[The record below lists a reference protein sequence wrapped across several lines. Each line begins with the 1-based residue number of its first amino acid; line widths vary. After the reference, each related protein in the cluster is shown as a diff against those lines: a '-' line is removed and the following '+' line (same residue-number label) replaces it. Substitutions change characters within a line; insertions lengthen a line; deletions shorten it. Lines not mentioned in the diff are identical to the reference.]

1 MAISTVTEFAREL
14 KIPAKVLVEQLRSA
28 GISVENENSTVSD
41 ADKAKLLENLHTE
54 RTQNTKPRKI
64 TIMRRET
71 STIRQHDGQG
81 GAHTIE
87 VEVRRRRVFVKNT
100 QAATDRAAQMKAAR
114 EEMEARAREQ
124 LAAKAAAE
132 AATAKK
138 VETPAAAPKM
148 ATPAPEAKP
157 TAATEVKTEVAP
169 KAEVK
174 EASTGSA
181 EVKKEVLSK
190 VSETPATSEKA
201 EVKAEQKKETAE
213 EKPASAKP
221 QEVKPAVEKKT
232 TEPKKEEKAPAAS
245 NPKAEAKPE
254 AKSQQK
260 KAPMQQQNKPRKGE
274 NQQKAAK
281 PVNATN
287 ARAQQPKQPQ
297 KPEVSAEERARLEAE
312 RNAARRKA
320 QEEAEAIRQ
329 MLARP
334 KVVLKAKATPAA
346 KGAPAAAPA
355 TKKEEKKSEHRKG
368 SSQNNTAEKNEGNGG
383 KKGGFKGR
391 GRNDRSMNDNGWGED
406 SRSHRAMK
414 TRGAIDDGSEEET
427 SWRSRSRKPKRDRNA
442 AVAATPAEPIVRE
455 VSVPE
460 TISVADLARKMA
472 VKATEVIK
480 TLMKMGQM
488 VTINQMLDQ
497 DTAMI
502 IVEEMGHKAVQ
513 AKIDDPEA
521 LLGELAGASQNYP
534 ATPRPPVVTIMGH
547 VDHGKTSLLDYIRR
561 AKVAAGE
568 AGGITQHIGAYHV
581 KTPRGIVTFL
591 DTPGHE
597 AFTAMRARGAQ
608 ATDIVILVVAADDGV
623 MPQTKEAIAHAKAAK
638 VPLVV
643 AINKIDK
650 PEANPER
657 VRNELVQNGVMPEE
671 YGGDVPFIPVSAKTG
686 QGVDE
691 LLENLLLQAEM
702 LELKAPAEGPAKGL
716 VVESRLD
723 KGRGPVASVLVQ
735 AGLLKK
741 GDIVLVGQ
749 AYGRVRA
756 MNNELGKSVPEAGP
770 SIPVEILGLSDVP
783 QAGDVL
789 LTVPDEKK
797 AREVALFRQ
806 SRNRDV
812 RLAQQQS
819 ARLDN
824 AFNQNGDVKTL
835 SVVIKADVQG
845 SQEAISAALQKLSTD
860 EVRVQVVYSAV
871 GGISET
877 DVNLAAASRAIIIG
891 FNVRA
896 DAMAKKTA
904 ETNAIEIRYY
914 NIIYDAIDDVK
925 AAMSGMLAPERKET
939 GIGLLEIRQT
949 IHIPKVGLIAGCRV
963 MEGVVRRGA
972 NVRLIR
978 DNVVVWTGELA
989 SLKHFKDDVRE
1000 VQAGNECGLSL
1011 KGHDD
1016 IKEGDQLEIFEVT
1029 EIARTL

>member
-1 MAISTVTEFAREL
+1 MANSTVTDFAREL
-14 KIPAKVLVEQLRSA
+14 HIPAKVLVEQLRSA
-28 GISVENENSTVSD
+28 GIPVQSETSAVSD
-41 ADKAKLLENLHTE
+41 ADKAKLLEKLHTE
-54 RTQNTKPRKI
+54 RTQNAKPRKI

-71 STIRQHDGQG
+71 TTIRQNDGQG

-87 VEVRRRRVFVKNT
+87 VEVRRRRIFVKNT
-100 QAATDRAAQMKAAR
+100 QAAQAARAELEAKAKAQVQAALDQKKAAQEKSSV
-114 EEMEARAREQ
+114 
-124 LAAKAAAE
+124 K
-132 AATAKK
+132 T
-138 VETPAAAPKM
+138 VTPP
-148 ATPAPEAKP
+148 PAPAPVAVKP
-157 TAATEVKTEVAP
+157 V
-169 KAEVK
+169 
-174 EASTGSA
+174 
-181 EVKKEVLSK
+181 
-190 VSETPATSEKA
+190 TP
-201 EVKAEQKKETAE
+201 VKAPQE
-213 EKPASAKP
+213 KP
-221 QEVKPAVEKKT
+221 QEVKA
-232 TEPKKEEKAPAAS
+232 EPKVKAAPVAPAAPEA
-245 NPKAEAKPE
+245 PKAAPEVVKPAQSQKVEPVAPVKKPE
-254 AKSQQK
+254 TAASAQAPQGKVGIADKPLVKEAS
-260 KAPMQQQNKPRKGE
+260 KAPV
-274 NQQKAAK
+274 K
-281 PVNATN
+281 PVKETKGSVPKAIKPTAPSAQKVKEDAERDA
-287 ARAQQPKQPQ
+287 ARLKAQQ
-297 KPEVSAEERARLEAE
+297 
-312 RNAARRKA
+312 
-320 QEEAEAIRQ
+320 EAEAIRQ

-334 KVVLKAKATPAA
+334 KVVLKAKPTPVA
-346 KGAPAAAPA
+346 KPVV
-355 TKKEEKKSEHRKG
+355 KEEKKPDRRKSADAPKSE
-368 SSQNNTAEKNEGNGG
+368 AP
-383 KKGGFKGR
+383 KKGGFKNHGR
-391 GRNDRSMNDNGWGED
+391 SERSGENAWGED
-406 SRSHRAMK
+406 SRTHRALK
-414 TRGAIDDGSEEET
+414 TRGAIDGGSDEDT
-427 SWRSRSRKPKRDRNA
+427 SWRSRSKKPKRDRSNA
-442 AVAATPAEPIVRE
+442 TPAGQAPAEPIVRE

-502 IVEEMGHKAVQ
+502 VVEEMGHKAVQ
-513 AKIDDPEA
+513 AKADDPEA
-521 LLGELAGASQNYP
+521 LLGELSETTTTYP
-534 ATPRPPVVTIMGH
+534 EKPRPPVVTIMGH

-643 AINKIDK
+643 AINKMDK

-671 YGGDVPFIPVSAKTG
+671 FGGDVPFIPVSAKTG
-686 QGVDE
+686 LGVDE
-691 LLENLLLQAEM
+691 LLENVLLQAEM

-716 VVESRLD
+716 VIESRLD

-735 AGLLKK
+735 SGLLKK

-749 AYGRVRA
+749 VYGRVRA
-756 MNNELGKSVPEAGP
+756 MNNEMSKAVQQAGP

-812 RLAQQQS
+812 RLAKQQS
-819 ARLDN
+819 ARLDS

-835 SVVIKADVQG
+835 SVIIKADVQG

-877 DVNLAAASRAIIIG
+877 DVNLAAASHAIIIG

-904 ETNAIEIRYY
+904 ETDGIEIRYY

-949 IHIPKVGLIAGCRV
+949 IHVPKVGFIAGCRV
-963 MEGVVRRGA
+963 LEGVVRRNA
-972 NVRLIR
+972 SARQLRN
-978 DNVVVWTGELA
+978 NVVIWTGELA

-1016 IKEGDQLEIFEVT
+1016 IQVGDQLEIFEVT
-1029 EIARTL
+1029 EVARTL

>member
-1 MAISTVTEFAREL
+1 MANSTVTDFAREL
-14 KIPAKVLVEQLRSA
+14 HIPAKVLVEQLRSA
-28 GISVENENSTVSD
+28 GIPVQSETSAVSD
-41 ADKAKLLENLHTE
+41 ADKAKLLEKLHTE
-54 RTQNTKPRKI
+54 RTQNAKPRKI

-71 STIRQHDGQG
+71 TTIRQNDGQG

-87 VEVRRRRVFVKNT
+87 VEVRRRRIFVKNT
-100 QAATDRAAQMKAAR
+100 QAAQAAR
-114 EEMEARAREQ
+114 AELE
-124 LAAKAAAE
+124 AKAKAQVQAALDQKK
-132 AATAKK
+132 TAQEKSSVK
-138 VETPAAAPKM
+138 TVTPP
-148 ATPAPEAKP
+148 PAPAPVAVKP
-157 TAATEVKTEVAP
+157 V
-169 KAEVK
+169 
-174 EASTGSA
+174 
-181 EVKKEVLSK
+181 
-190 VSETPATSEKA
+190 TP
-201 EVKAEQKKETAE
+201 VKAPQE
-213 EKPASAKP
+213 KP
-221 QEVKPAVEKKT
+221 QEVKA
-232 TEPKKEEKAPAAS
+232 EPKVKAAPVAPAAPEA
-245 NPKAEAKPE
+245 PKAASEVVKPAQSQKVEPVAPVKKPE
-254 AKSQQK
+254 TAASAQAPQGKVGIADKPLVKEAS
-260 KAPMQQQNKPRKGE
+260 KAPV
-274 NQQKAAK
+274 K
-281 PVNATN
+281 PVKETKGSVPKAIKPTAPSAQKVKEDAERDA
-287 ARAQQPKQPQ
+287 ARLKAQQ
-297 KPEVSAEERARLEAE
+297 
-312 RNAARRKA
+312 
-320 QEEAEAIRQ
+320 EAEAIRQ

-334 KVVLKAKATPAA
+334 KVVLKAKPTPVA
-346 KGAPAAAPA
+346 KPVV
-355 TKKEEKKSEHRKG
+355 KEEKKPDRRKSADAPKSE
-368 SSQNNTAEKNEGNGG
+368 AP
-383 KKGGFKGR
+383 KKGGFKNHGR
-391 GRNDRSMNDNGWGED
+391 SERSGENAWGED
-406 SRSHRAMK
+406 SRTHRALK
-414 TRGAIDDGSEEET
+414 TRGAIDGGSDEDT
-427 SWRSRSRKPKRDRNA
+427 SWRSRSKKPKRDRSNA
-442 AVAATPAEPIVRE
+442 TPAGQAPAEPIVRE

-502 IVEEMGHKAVQ
+502 VVEEMGHKAVQ
-513 AKIDDPEA
+513 AKADDPEA
-521 LLGELAGASQNYP
+521 LLGELSETTTTYP
-534 ATPRPPVVTIMGH
+534 EKPRPPVVTIMGH

-643 AINKIDK
+643 AINKMDK

-671 YGGDVPFIPVSAKTG
+671 FGGDVPFIPVSAKTG
-686 QGVDE
+686 LGVDE
-691 LLENLLLQAEM
+691 LLENVLLQAEM

-716 VVESRLD
+716 VIESRLD

-735 AGLLKK
+735 SGLLKK

-749 AYGRVRA
+749 VYGRVRA
-756 MNNELGKSVPEAGP
+756 MNNEMSKAVQQAGP

-812 RLAQQQS
+812 RLAKQQS
-819 ARLDN
+819 ARLDS

-835 SVVIKADVQG
+835 SVIIKADVQG

-877 DVNLAAASRAIIIG
+877 DVNLAAASHAIIIG

-904 ETNAIEIRYY
+904 ETDGIEIRYY

-949 IHIPKVGLIAGCRV
+949 IHVPKVGLIAGCRV
-963 MEGVVRRGA
+963 LEGVVRRNA
-972 NVRLIR
+972 SARQLRN
-978 DNVVVWTGELA
+978 NVVIWTGELA

-1016 IKEGDQLEIFEVT
+1016 IQVGDQLEVFEVT
-1029 EIARTL
+1029 EVARTL

>member
-1 MAISTVTEFAREL
+1 MANSTVTDFAREL
-14 KIPAKVLVEQLRSA
+14 HIPAKVLVEQLRSA
-28 GISVENENSTVSD
+28 GIPVQSETSAVSD
-41 ADKAKLLENLHTE
+41 ADKAKLLEKLHTE
-54 RTQNTKPRKI
+54 RTQNAKPRKI

-71 STIRQHDGQG
+71 TTIRQNDGQG

-87 VEVRRRRVFVKNT
+87 VEVRRRRIFVKNT
-100 QAATDRAAQMKAAR
+100 QAAQAARAELEAKAKAQVQAALDQKKAAQEKSSV
-114 EEMEARAREQ
+114 
-124 LAAKAAAE
+124 K
-132 AATAKK
+132 T
-138 VETPAAAPKM
+138 VTPP
-148 ATPAPEAKP
+148 PAPAPVAVKP
-157 TAATEVKTEVAP
+157 V
-169 KAEVK
+169 
-174 EASTGSA
+174 
-181 EVKKEVLSK
+181 
-190 VSETPATSEKA
+190 TP
-201 EVKAEQKKETAE
+201 VKAPQE
-213 EKPASAKP
+213 KP
-221 QEVKPAVEKKT
+221 QEVKA
-232 TEPKKEEKAPAAS
+232 EPKVKAAPVAPAAPEA
-245 NPKAEAKPE
+245 PKAASEVVKPAQSQKVEPVVPVKKPE
-254 AKSQQK
+254 TAASAQAPQGKVGIADKPLVKEAS
-260 KAPMQQQNKPRKGE
+260 KAPV
-274 NQQKAAK
+274 K
-281 PVNATN
+281 PVKETKGSVPKAIKPTAPSAQKVKEDAERDA
-287 ARAQQPKQPQ
+287 ARLKAQQ
-297 KPEVSAEERARLEAE
+297 
-312 RNAARRKA
+312 
-320 QEEAEAIRQ
+320 EAEAIRQ

-334 KVVLKAKATPAA
+334 KVVLKAKPTPVA
-346 KGAPAAAPA
+346 KPVV
-355 TKKEEKKSEHRKG
+355 KEEKKPDRRKSADAPKSE
-368 SSQNNTAEKNEGNGG
+368 AP
-383 KKGGFKGR
+383 KKGGFKNHGR
-391 GRNDRSMNDNGWGED
+391 SERSGENAWGED
-406 SRSHRAMK
+406 SRTHRALK
-414 TRGAIDDGSEEET
+414 TRGAIDGGSDEDT
-427 SWRSRSRKPKRDRNA
+427 SWRSRSKKPKRDRSNA
-442 AVAATPAEPIVRE
+442 TPAGQAPAEPIVRE

-502 IVEEMGHKAVQ
+502 VVEEMGHKAVQ
-513 AKIDDPEA
+513 AKADDPEA
-521 LLGELAGASQNYP
+521 LLGELSETTTTYP
-534 ATPRPPVVTIMGH
+534 EKPRPPVVTIMGH

-643 AINKIDK
+643 AINKMDK

-671 YGGDVPFIPVSAKTG
+671 FGGDVPFIPVSAKTG
-686 QGVDE
+686 LGVDE
-691 LLENLLLQAEM
+691 LLENVLLQAEM

-716 VVESRLD
+716 VIESRLD

-735 AGLLKK
+735 SGLLKK

-749 AYGRVRA
+749 VYGRVRA
-756 MNNELGKSVPEAGP
+756 MNNEMSKAVQQAGP

-812 RLAQQQS
+812 RLAKQQS
-819 ARLDN
+819 ARLDS

-835 SVVIKADVQG
+835 SVIIKADVQG

-877 DVNLAAASRAIIIG
+877 DVNLAAASHAIIIG

-904 ETNAIEIRYY
+904 ETDGIEIRYY

-949 IHIPKVGLIAGCRV
+949 IHVPKVGLIAGCRV
-963 MEGVVRRGA
+963 LEGVVRRNA
-972 NVRLIR
+972 SARQLRN
-978 DNVVVWTGELA
+978 NVVIWTGELA

-1016 IKEGDQLEIFEVT
+1016 IQVGDQLEIFEVT
-1029 EIARTL
+1029 EVARTL

>member
-1 MAISTVTEFAREL
+1 MANSTVTDFAREL
-14 KIPAKVLVEQLRSA
+14 HIPAKVLVEQLRSA
-28 GISVENENSTVSD
+28 GIPVQSETSAVSD
-41 ADKAKLLENLHTE
+41 ADKAKLLEKLHTE
-54 RTQNTKPRKI
+54 RTQNAKPRKI

-71 STIRQHDGQG
+71 TTIRQNDGQG

-87 VEVRRRRVFVKNT
+87 VEVRRRRIFVKNT
-100 QAATDRAAQMKAAR
+100 QAAQAARAELEAKVKAQVQAALDQKKAAQEKSSV
-114 EEMEARAREQ
+114 
-124 LAAKAAAE
+124 K
-132 AATAKK
+132 T
-138 VETPAAAPKM
+138 VTPP
-148 ATPAPEAKP
+148 PAPAPVAVKP
-157 TAATEVKTEVAP
+157 VTPIKAP
-169 KAEVK
+169 QE
-174 EASTGSA
+174 
-181 EVKKEVLSK
+181 
-190 VSETPATSEKA
+190 
-201 EVKAEQKKETAE
+201 
-213 EKPASAKP
+213 KP
-221 QEVKPAVEKKT
+221 QEVKA
-232 TEPKKEEKAPAAS
+232 EPKVKAAPVAPAAPEA
-245 NPKAEAKPE
+245 PKAASEVVKPAQSQKVEPVAPVKKPE
-254 AKSQQK
+254 TAASAQAPQGKVGIADKPLVKEAS
-260 KAPMQQQNKPRKGE
+260 KAPV
-274 NQQKAAK
+274 K
-281 PVNATN
+281 PVKETKGSVPKAIKPTAPSAQKVKEDAERDA
-287 ARAQQPKQPQ
+287 ARLKAQQ
-297 KPEVSAEERARLEAE
+297 
-312 RNAARRKA
+312 
-320 QEEAEAIRQ
+320 EAEAIRQ

-334 KVVLKAKATPAA
+334 KVVLKAKPTPVA
-346 KGAPAAAPA
+346 KPVV
-355 TKKEEKKSEHRKG
+355 KEEKKPDRRKSADAPKSE
-368 SSQNNTAEKNEGNGG
+368 AP
-383 KKGGFKGR
+383 KKGGFKNHGR
-391 GRNDRSMNDNGWGED
+391 SERSGENAWGED
-406 SRSHRAMK
+406 SRTHRALK
-414 TRGAIDDGSEEET
+414 TRGAIDGGSDEDT
-427 SWRSRSRKPKRDRNA
+427 SWRSRSKKPKRDRSNA
-442 AVAATPAEPIVRE
+442 TPAGQAPAEPIVRE

-502 IVEEMGHKAVQ
+502 VVEEMGHKAVQ
-513 AKIDDPEA
+513 AKADDPEA
-521 LLGELAGASQNYP
+521 LLGELSETTTTYP
-534 ATPRPPVVTIMGH
+534 EKPRPPVVTIMGH

-643 AINKIDK
+643 AINKMDK

-671 YGGDVPFIPVSAKTG
+671 FGGDVPFIPVSAKTG
-686 QGVDE
+686 LGVDE
-691 LLENLLLQAEM
+691 LLENVLLQAEM

-716 VVESRLD
+716 VIESRLD

-735 AGLLKK
+735 SGLLKK

-749 AYGRVRA
+749 VYGRVRA
-756 MNNELGKSVPEAGP
+756 MNNEMSKAVQQAGP

-812 RLAQQQS
+812 RLAKQQS
-819 ARLDN
+819 ARLDS

-835 SVVIKADVQG
+835 SVIIKADVQG

-877 DVNLAAASRAIIIG
+877 DVNLAAASHAIIIG

-904 ETNAIEIRYY
+904 ETDGIEIRYY

-949 IHIPKVGLIAGCRV
+949 IHVPKVGLIAGCRV
-963 MEGVVRRGA
+963 LEGVVRRNA
-972 NVRLIR
+972 SARQLRN
-978 DNVVVWTGELA
+978 NVVIWTGELA

-1016 IKEGDQLEIFEVT
+1016 IQVGDQLEIFEVT
-1029 EIARTL
+1029 EVARTL

>member
-1 MAISTVTEFAREL
+1 MANSTVTDFAREL
-14 KIPAKVLVEQLRSA
+14 HIPAKVLVEQLRSA
-28 GISVENENSTVSD
+28 GIPVQSETSAVSD
-41 ADKAKLLENLHTE
+41 ADKAKLLEKLHTE
-54 RTQNTKPRKI
+54 RTQNAKPRKI

-71 STIRQHDGQG
+71 TTIRQNDGQG

-87 VEVRRRRVFVKNT
+87 VEVRRRRIFVKNT
-100 QAATDRAAQMKAAR
+100 QAAQAARAELEAKAKAQVQAALDQKKAAQEKSSV
-114 EEMEARAREQ
+114 
-124 LAAKAAAE
+124 K
-132 AATAKK
+132 T
-138 VETPAAAPKM
+138 VTPP
-148 ATPAPEAKP
+148 PAPAPVAVKP
-157 TAATEVKTEVAP
+157 VIP
-169 KAEVK
+169 
-174 EASTGSA
+174 
-181 EVKKEVLSK
+181 
-190 VSETPATSEKA
+190 
-201 EVKAEQKKETAE
+201 VKAPQE
-213 EKPASAKP
+213 KP
-221 QEVKPAVEKKT
+221 QEVKA
-232 TEPKKEEKAPAAS
+232 EPKVKAAPVAPAAPEA
-245 NPKAEAKPE
+245 PKAASEVVKPAQSQKVEPVVPVKKPE
-254 AKSQQK
+254 TAASAQAPQGKVGIADKPLVKEAS
-260 KAPMQQQNKPRKGE
+260 KAPV
-274 NQQKAAK
+274 K
-281 PVNATN
+281 PVKETKGSVPKAIKPTAPSAQKVKEDAERDA
-287 ARAQQPKQPQ
+287 ARLKAQQ
-297 KPEVSAEERARLEAE
+297 
-312 RNAARRKA
+312 
-320 QEEAEAIRQ
+320 EAEAIRQ

-334 KVVLKAKATPAA
+334 KVVLKAKPTPVA
-346 KGAPAAAPA
+346 KPVV
-355 TKKEEKKSEHRKG
+355 KEEKKPDRRKSADAPKSE
-368 SSQNNTAEKNEGNGG
+368 AP
-383 KKGGFKGR
+383 KKGGFKNHGR
-391 GRNDRSMNDNGWGED
+391 SERSGENAWGED
-406 SRSHRAMK
+406 SRTHRALK
-414 TRGAIDDGSEEET
+414 TRGAIDGGSDEDT
-427 SWRSRSRKPKRDRNA
+427 SWRSRSKKPKRDRSNA
-442 AVAATPAEPIVRE
+442 TPAGQAPAEPIVRE

-502 IVEEMGHKAVQ
+502 VVEEMGHKAVQ
-513 AKIDDPEA
+513 AKADDPEA
-521 LLGELAGASQNYP
+521 LLGELSETTTTYP
-534 ATPRPPVVTIMGH
+534 EKPRPPVVTIMGH

-581 KTPRGIVTFL
+581 KMPRGIVTFL

-643 AINKIDK
+643 AINKMDK

-671 YGGDVPFIPVSAKTG
+671 FGGDVPFIPVSAKTG
-686 QGVDE
+686 LGVDE
-691 LLENLLLQAEM
+691 LLENVLLQAEM

-716 VVESRLD
+716 VIESRLD

-735 AGLLKK
+735 SGLLKK

-749 AYGRVRA
+749 VYGRVRA
-756 MNNELGKSVPEAGP
+756 MNNEMSKAVQQAGP

-812 RLAQQQS
+812 RLAKQQS
-819 ARLDN
+819 ARLDS

-835 SVVIKADVQG
+835 SVIIKADVQG

-877 DVNLAAASRAIIIG
+877 DVNLAAASHAIIIG

-904 ETNAIEIRYY
+904 ETDGIEIRYY

-949 IHIPKVGLIAGCRV
+949 IHVPKVGLIAGCRV
-963 MEGVVRRGA
+963 LEGVVRRNA
-972 NVRLIR
+972 SARQLRN
-978 DNVVVWTGELA
+978 NVVIWTGELA

-1016 IKEGDQLEIFEVT
+1016 IQVGDQLEIFEVT
-1029 EIARTL
+1029 EVARTL

>member
-100 QAATDRAAQMKAAR
+100 QAASDRAAQMKAAR

-132 AATAKK
+132 AAASKK
-138 VETPAAAPKM
+138 VETSAVAPKAAAP
-148 ATPAPEAKP
+148 APEVKP
-157 TAATEVKTEVAP
+157 AAPEVKPEVAP

-174 EASTGSA
+174 EASAAPA
-181 EVKKEVLSK
+181 EVKKEVPPK
-190 VSETPATSEKA
+190 VSVVAPTTQKA
-201 EVKAEQKKETAE
+201 EVKATEKKETAE
-213 EKPASAKP
+213 EKPAAVKP
-221 QEVKPAVEKKT
+221 QEVKAAAEKKAS
-232 TEPKKEEKAPAAS
+232 EPKKEEKVPVVDK
-245 NPKAEAKPE
+245 PKAEAKAE
-254 AKSQQK
+254 AKPQQK
-260 KAPMQQQNKPRKGE
+260 KAPQQQQNKPRKGE
-274 NQQKAAK
+274 NQQKGGK
-281 PVNATN
+281 PVNAVN
-287 ARAQQPKQPQ
+287 VRAQQPKQPQ
-297 KPEVSAEERARLEAE
+297 KPEVSAEEKARIEAE

-334 KVVLKAKATPAA
+334 KVVLKAKATPVA
-346 KGAPAAAPA
+346 KATPAAAPA
-355 TKKEEKKSEHRKG
+355 AKEEKKSEHRKA
-368 SSQNNTAEKNEGNGG
+368 SQSNNAEKSEGSG

-414 TRGAIDDGSEEET
+414 TRGAIDDGTEEETT
-427 SWRSRSRKPKRDRNA
+427 SWRSRSRKPKRDRNVA
-442 AVAATPAEPIVRE
+442 AVAAPAEPIVRE

-521 LLGELAGASQNYP
+521 LLGELAGAAQNYP

-671 YGGDVPFIPVSAKTG
+671 YGGDVPFVPVSAKTG
-686 QGVDE
+686 QGVDD

-716 VVESRLD
+716 VIESRLD

-735 AGLLKK
+735 TGLLKK

-963 MEGVVRRGA
+963 MEGVVRRSA

>member
-1 MAISTVTEFAREL
+1 MANSTVTDFAREL
-14 KIPAKVLVEQLRSA
+14 HIPAKVLVEQLRSA
-28 GISVENENSTVSD
+28 GIPVQSETSAVSD
-41 ADKAKLLENLHTE
+41 ADKAKLLEKLHTE
-54 RTQNTKPRKI
+54 RTQNAKPRKI

-71 STIRQHDGQG
+71 TTIRQNDGQG

-87 VEVRRRRVFVKNT
+87 VEVRRRRIFVKNT
-100 QAATDRAAQMKAAR
+100 QAAQAAR
-114 EEMEARAREQ
+114 AELE
-124 LAAKAAAE
+124 AKAKAQVQAALDQ
-132 AATAKK
+132 KK
-138 VETPAAAPKM
+138 VAQEKSSVKTVTPP
-148 ATPAPEAKP
+148 PAPAPVAVKP
-157 TAATEVKTEVAP
+157 V
-169 KAEVK
+169 
-174 EASTGSA
+174 
-181 EVKKEVLSK
+181 
-190 VSETPATSEKA
+190 TP
-201 EVKAEQKKETAE
+201 VKAPQE
-213 EKPASAKP
+213 KP
-221 QEVKPAVEKKT
+221 QEVKA
-232 TEPKKEEKAPAAS
+232 EPKVKAAPVAPAAPEA
-245 NPKAEAKPE
+245 PKAASEVVKPAQSQKVEPVAPVKKPE
-254 AKSQQK
+254 TAASAQAPQGKVGIADKPLVKEAS
-260 KAPMQQQNKPRKGE
+260 KAPV
-274 NQQKAAK
+274 K
-281 PVNATN
+281 PVKETKGSVPKAIKPTAPSAQKVKEDAERDA
-287 ARAQQPKQPQ
+287 ARLKAQQ
-297 KPEVSAEERARLEAE
+297 
-312 RNAARRKA
+312 
-320 QEEAEAIRQ
+320 EAEAIRQ

-334 KVVLKAKATPAA
+334 KVVLKAKPTPVA
-346 KGAPAAAPA
+346 KPVV
-355 TKKEEKKSEHRKG
+355 KEEKKPDRRKSADAPKSE
-368 SSQNNTAEKNEGNGG
+368 AP
-383 KKGGFKGR
+383 KKGGFKNHGR
-391 GRNDRSMNDNGWGED
+391 SERSGENAWGED
-406 SRSHRAMK
+406 SRTHRALK
-414 TRGAIDDGSEEET
+414 TRGAIDGGSDEDT
-427 SWRSRSRKPKRDRNA
+427 SWRSRSKKPKRDRSNA
-442 AVAATPAEPIVRE
+442 TPAGQAPAEPIVRE

-502 IVEEMGHKAVQ
+502 VVEEMGHKAVQ
-513 AKIDDPEA
+513 AKADDPEA
-521 LLGELAGASQNYP
+521 LLGELSETTTTYP
-534 ATPRPPVVTIMGH
+534 EKPRPPVVTIMGH

-643 AINKIDK
+643 AINKMDK

-671 YGGDVPFIPVSAKTG
+671 FGGDVPFIPVSAKTG
-686 QGVDE
+686 LGVDE
-691 LLENLLLQAEM
+691 LLENVLLQAEM

-716 VVESRLD
+716 VIESRLD

-735 AGLLKK
+735 SGLLKK

-749 AYGRVRA
+749 VYGRVRA
-756 MNNELGKSVPEAGP
+756 MNNEMSKAVQQAGP

-812 RLAQQQS
+812 RLAKQQS
-819 ARLDN
+819 ARLDS

-835 SVVIKADVQG
+835 SVIIKADVQG

-877 DVNLAAASRAIIIG
+877 DVNLAAASHAIIIG

-904 ETNAIEIRYY
+904 ETDGIEIRYY

-949 IHIPKVGLIAGCRV
+949 IHVPKVGLIAGCRV
-963 MEGVVRRGA
+963 LEGVVRRNA
-972 NVRLIR
+972 SARQLRN
-978 DNVVVWTGELA
+978 NVVIWTGELA

-1016 IKEGDQLEIFEVT
+1016 IQVGDQLEIFEVT
-1029 EIARTL
+1029 EVARTL

>member
-1 MAISTVTEFAREL
+1 MANSTVTDFAREL
-14 KIPAKVLVEQLRSA
+14 HIPAKVLVEQLRSA
-28 GISVENENSTVSD
+28 GIPVQSETSAVSD
-41 ADKAKLLENLHTE
+41 ADKAKLLEKLHTE
-54 RTQNTKPRKI
+54 RTQNAKPRKI

-71 STIRQHDGQG
+71 TTIRQNDGQG

-87 VEVRRRRVFVKNT
+87 VEVRRRRIFVKNT
-100 QAATDRAAQMKAAR
+100 QAAQAARAELEAKAKAQVQAALDQKKAAQEKSSV
-114 EEMEARAREQ
+114 
-124 LAAKAAAE
+124 K
-132 AATAKK
+132 T
-138 VETPAAAPKM
+138 VTPPP
-148 ATPAPEAKP
+148 TPAPVAVKP
-157 TAATEVKTEVAP
+157 V
-169 KAEVK
+169 
-174 EASTGSA
+174 
-181 EVKKEVLSK
+181 
-190 VSETPATSEKA
+190 TP
-201 EVKAEQKKETAE
+201 VKAPQE
-213 EKPASAKP
+213 KP
-221 QEVKPAVEKKT
+221 QEVKA
-232 TEPKKEEKAPAAS
+232 EPKVKAAPVAPAAPEA
-245 NPKAEAKPE
+245 PKAASEVVKPAQSQKVEPVAPVKKPE
-254 AKSQQK
+254 TAASAQAPQGKVGIADKPLVKEAS
-260 KAPMQQQNKPRKGE
+260 KAPV
-274 NQQKAAK
+274 K
-281 PVNATN
+281 PVKETKGSVPKAIKPTAPSAQKVKEDAERDA
-287 ARAQQPKQPQ
+287 ARLKAQQ
-297 KPEVSAEERARLEAE
+297 
-312 RNAARRKA
+312 
-320 QEEAEAIRQ
+320 EAEAIRQ

-334 KVVLKAKATPAA
+334 KVVLKAKPTPVA
-346 KGAPAAAPA
+346 KPVV
-355 TKKEEKKSEHRKG
+355 KEEKKPDRRKSADAPKSE
-368 SSQNNTAEKNEGNGG
+368 AP
-383 KKGGFKGR
+383 KKGGFKNHGR
-391 GRNDRSMNDNGWGED
+391 SERSGENAWGED
-406 SRSHRAMK
+406 SRTHRALK
-414 TRGAIDDGSEEET
+414 TRGAIDGGSDEDT
-427 SWRSRSRKPKRDRNA
+427 SWRSRSKKPKRDRSNA
-442 AVAATPAEPIVRE
+442 TPAGQAPAEPIVRE

-502 IVEEMGHKAVQ
+502 VVEEMGHKAVQ
-513 AKIDDPEA
+513 AKADDPEA
-521 LLGELAGASQNYP
+521 LLGELSETTTTYP
-534 ATPRPPVVTIMGH
+534 EKPRPPVVTIMGH

-643 AINKIDK
+643 AINKMDK

-671 YGGDVPFIPVSAKTG
+671 FGGDVPFIPVSAKTG
-686 QGVDE
+686 LGVDE
-691 LLENLLLQAEM
+691 LLENVLLQAEM

-716 VVESRLD
+716 VIESRLD

-735 AGLLKK
+735 SGLLKK

-749 AYGRVRA
+749 VYGRVRA
-756 MNNELGKSVPEAGP
+756 MNNEMSKAVQQAGP

-812 RLAQQQS
+812 RLAKQQS
-819 ARLDN
+819 ARLDS

-835 SVVIKADVQG
+835 SVIIKADVQG

-877 DVNLAAASRAIIIG
+877 DVNLAAASHAIIIG

-904 ETNAIEIRYY
+904 ETDGIEIRYY

-949 IHIPKVGLIAGCRV
+949 IHVPKVGLIAGCRV
-963 MEGVVRRGA
+963 LEGVVRRNA
-972 NVRLIR
+972 SARQLRN
-978 DNVVVWTGELA
+978 NVVIWTGELA

-1016 IKEGDQLEIFEVT
+1016 IQVGDQLEIFEVT
-1029 EIARTL
+1029 EVARTL

>member
-1 MAISTVTEFAREL
+1 MANSTVTDFAREL
-14 KIPAKVLVEQLRSA
+14 HIPAKVLVEQLRSA
-28 GISVENENSTVSD
+28 GIPVQSETSAVSD
-41 ADKAKLLENLHTE
+41 ADKAKLLEKLHTE
-54 RTQNTKPRKI
+54 RTQNAKPRKI

-71 STIRQHDGQG
+71 TTIRQNYGQG

-87 VEVRRRRVFVKNT
+87 VEVRRRRIFVKNT
-100 QAATDRAAQMKAAR
+100 QAAQAARAELEAKAKAQVQAALDQKKAAQEKSSV
-114 EEMEARAREQ
+114 
-124 LAAKAAAE
+124 K
-132 AATAKK
+132 T
-138 VETPAAAPKM
+138 VTPP
-148 ATPAPEAKP
+148 PAPAPVAVKP
-157 TAATEVKTEVAP
+157 V
-169 KAEVK
+169 
-174 EASTGSA
+174 
-181 EVKKEVLSK
+181 
-190 VSETPATSEKA
+190 TP
-201 EVKAEQKKETAE
+201 VKAPQE
-213 EKPASAKP
+213 KP
-221 QEVKPAVEKKT
+221 QEVKA
-232 TEPKKEEKAPAAS
+232 EPKVKAAPVAPAAPEA
-245 NPKAEAKPE
+245 PKAASEVVKPAQSQKVEPVAPVKKPE
-254 AKSQQK
+254 TAASAQAPQGKVGIADKPLVKEAS
-260 KAPMQQQNKPRKGE
+260 KAPV
-274 NQQKAAK
+274 K
-281 PVNATN
+281 PVKETKGSVPKAIKPTAPSAQKVKEDAERDA
-287 ARAQQPKQPQ
+287 ARLKAQQ
-297 KPEVSAEERARLEAE
+297 
-312 RNAARRKA
+312 
-320 QEEAEAIRQ
+320 EAEAIRQ

-334 KVVLKAKATPAA
+334 KVVLKAKPTPVA
-346 KGAPAAAPA
+346 KPVV
-355 TKKEEKKSEHRKG
+355 KEEKKPDRRKSADAPKSE
-368 SSQNNTAEKNEGNGG
+368 AP
-383 KKGGFKGR
+383 KKGGFKNHGR
-391 GRNDRSMNDNGWGED
+391 SERSGENAWGED
-406 SRSHRAMK
+406 SRTHRALK
-414 TRGAIDDGSEEET
+414 TRGAIDGGSDEDT
-427 SWRSRSRKPKRDRNA
+427 SWRSRSKKPKRDRSNA
-442 AVAATPAEPIVRE
+442 TPAGQAPAEPIVRE

-502 IVEEMGHKAVQ
+502 VVEEMGHKAVQ
-513 AKIDDPEA
+513 AKADDPEA
-521 LLGELAGASQNYP
+521 LLGELSETTTTYP
-534 ATPRPPVVTIMGH
+534 EKPRPPVVTIMGH

-643 AINKIDK
+643 AINKMDK

-671 YGGDVPFIPVSAKTG
+671 FGGDVPFIPVSAKTG
-686 QGVDE
+686 LGVDE
-691 LLENLLLQAEM
+691 LLENVLLQAEM
-702 LELKAPAEGPAKGL
+702 LELKAPDEGPAKGL
-716 VVESRLD
+716 VIESRLD

-735 AGLLKK
+735 SGLLKK

-749 AYGRVRA
+749 VYGRVRA
-756 MNNELGKSVPEAGP
+756 MNNEMSKAVQQAGP

-812 RLAQQQS
+812 RLAKQQS
-819 ARLDN
+819 ARLDS

-835 SVVIKADVQG
+835 SVIIKADVQG

-877 DVNLAAASRAIIIG
+877 DVNLAAASHAIIIG

-904 ETNAIEIRYY
+904 ETDGIEIRYY

-949 IHIPKVGLIAGCRV
+949 IHVPKVGLIAGCRV
-963 MEGVVRRGA
+963 LEGVVRRNA
-972 NVRLIR
+972 SARQLRN
-978 DNVVVWTGELA
+978 NVVIWTGELA

-1016 IKEGDQLEIFEVT
+1016 IQVGDQLEIFEVT
-1029 EIARTL
+1029 EVARTL

>member
-1 MAISTVTEFAREL
+1 MANSTVTDFAREL
-14 KIPAKVLVEQLRSA
+14 HIPAKVLVEQLRSA
-28 GISVENENSTVSD
+28 GIPVQSETSAVSD
-41 ADKAKLLENLHTE
+41 ADKAKLLEKLHTE
-54 RTQNTKPRKI
+54 RTQNAKPRKI

-71 STIRQHDGQG
+71 TTIRQNDGQG

-87 VEVRRRRVFVKNT
+87 VEVRRRRIFVKNT
-100 QAATDRAAQMKAAR
+100 QAAQAARAELEAKAKAQVQAALDQKKAAQEKSSV
-114 EEMEARAREQ
+114 
-124 LAAKAAAE
+124 K
-132 AATAKK
+132 T
-138 VETPAAAPKM
+138 VTPP
-148 ATPAPEAKP
+148 PAPAPVAVKP
-157 TAATEVKTEVAP
+157 V
-169 KAEVK
+169 
-174 EASTGSA
+174 
-181 EVKKEVLSK
+181 
-190 VSETPATSEKA
+190 TP
-201 EVKAEQKKETAE
+201 VKAPQE
-213 EKPASAKP
+213 KP
-221 QEVKPAVEKKT
+221 QEVKA
-232 TEPKKEEKAPAAS
+232 EPKVKAAPVAPAAPEA
-245 NPKAEAKPE
+245 PKAASEVVKPAQSQKVEPVAPVKKPE
-254 AKSQQK
+254 TAASAQAPQGKVGIADKPLVKEAS
-260 KAPMQQQNKPRKGE
+260 KAPV
-274 NQQKAAK
+274 K
-281 PVNATN
+281 PVKETKGSVPKAMKPTAPSAQKVKEDAERDA
-287 ARAQQPKQPQ
+287 ARLKAQQ
-297 KPEVSAEERARLEAE
+297 
-312 RNAARRKA
+312 
-320 QEEAEAIRQ
+320 EAEAIRQ

-334 KVVLKAKATPAA
+334 KVVLKAKPTPVA
-346 KGAPAAAPA
+346 KPVV
-355 TKKEEKKSEHRKG
+355 KEEKKPDRRKSADAPKSE
-368 SSQNNTAEKNEGNGG
+368 AP
-383 KKGGFKGR
+383 KKGGFKNHGR
-391 GRNDRSMNDNGWGED
+391 SERSGENAWGED
-406 SRSHRAMK
+406 SRTHRALK
-414 TRGAIDDGSEEET
+414 TRGAIDGGSDEDT
-427 SWRSRSRKPKRDRNA
+427 SWRSRSKKPKRDRSNA
-442 AVAATPAEPIVRE
+442 TPAGQAPAEPIVRE

-502 IVEEMGHKAVQ
+502 VVEEMGHKAVQ
-513 AKIDDPEA
+513 AKADDPEA
-521 LLGELAGASQNYP
+521 LLGELSETTTTYP
-534 ATPRPPVVTIMGH
+534 EKPRPPVVTIMGH

-643 AINKIDK
+643 AINKMDK

-671 YGGDVPFIPVSAKTG
+671 FGGDVPFIPVSAKTG
-686 QGVDE
+686 LGVDE
-691 LLENLLLQAEM
+691 LLENVLLQAEM

-716 VVESRLD
+716 VIESRLD

-735 AGLLKK
+735 SGLLKK

-749 AYGRVRA
+749 VYGRVRA
-756 MNNELGKSVPEAGP
+756 MNNEMSKAVQQAGP

-812 RLAQQQS
+812 RLAKQQS
-819 ARLDN
+819 ARLDS

-835 SVVIKADVQG
+835 SVIIKADVQG

-877 DVNLAAASRAIIIG
+877 DVNLAAASHAIIIG

-904 ETNAIEIRYY
+904 ETDGIEIRYY

-949 IHIPKVGLIAGCRV
+949 IHVPKVGLIAGCRV
-963 MEGVVRRGA
+963 LEGVVRRNA
-972 NVRLIR
+972 SARQLRN
-978 DNVVVWTGELA
+978 NVVIWTGELA

-1016 IKEGDQLEIFEVT
+1016 IQVGDQLEIFEVT
-1029 EIARTL
+1029 EVARTL

>member
-1 MAISTVTEFAREL
+1 MANSTVTDFAREL
-14 KIPAKVLVEQLRSA
+14 HIPAKVLVEQLRSA
-28 GISVENENSTVSD
+28 GIPVQSETSAVSD
-41 ADKAKLLENLHTE
+41 ADKAKLLEKLHTE
-54 RTQNTKPRKI
+54 RTQNAKPRKI

-71 STIRQHDGQG
+71 TTIRQNDGQG

-87 VEVRRRRVFVKNT
+87 VEVRRRRIFVKNT
-100 QAATDRAAQMKAAR
+100 QAAQAARAELEAKAKAQVQATLDQKKAAQEKSSV
-114 EEMEARAREQ
+114 
-124 LAAKAAAE
+124 K
-132 AATAKK
+132 T
-138 VETPAAAPKM
+138 VTPP
-148 ATPAPEAKP
+148 PAPAPVAVKP
-157 TAATEVKTEVAP
+157 V
-169 KAEVK
+169 
-174 EASTGSA
+174 
-181 EVKKEVLSK
+181 
-190 VSETPATSEKA
+190 TP
-201 EVKAEQKKETAE
+201 VKAPQE
-213 EKPASAKP
+213 KP
-221 QEVKPAVEKKT
+221 QEVKA
-232 TEPKKEEKAPAAS
+232 EPKVKAAPVAPAAPEA
-245 NPKAEAKPE
+245 PKAASEVVKPAQSQKVEPVAPVKKPE
-254 AKSQQK
+254 TAASAQAPQGKVGIADKPLVKEAS
-260 KAPMQQQNKPRKGE
+260 KAPV
-274 NQQKAAK
+274 K
-281 PVNATN
+281 PVKETKGSVPKAIKPTAPSAQKVKEDAERDA
-287 ARAQQPKQPQ
+287 ARLKAQQ
-297 KPEVSAEERARLEAE
+297 
-312 RNAARRKA
+312 
-320 QEEAEAIRQ
+320 EAEAIRQ

-334 KVVLKAKATPAA
+334 KVVLKAKPTPVA
-346 KGAPAAAPA
+346 KPVV
-355 TKKEEKKSEHRKG
+355 KEEKKPDRRKSADAPKSE
-368 SSQNNTAEKNEGNGG
+368 AP
-383 KKGGFKGR
+383 KKGGFKNHGR
-391 GRNDRSMNDNGWGED
+391 SERSGENAWGED
-406 SRSHRAMK
+406 SRTHRALK
-414 TRGAIDDGSEEET
+414 TRGAIDGGSDEDT
-427 SWRSRSRKPKRDRNA
+427 SWRSRSKKPKRDRSNA
-442 AVAATPAEPIVRE
+442 TPAGQAPAEPIVRE

-502 IVEEMGHKAVQ
+502 VVEEMGHKAVQ
-513 AKIDDPEA
+513 AKADDPEA
-521 LLGELAGASQNYP
+521 LLGELSETTTTYP
-534 ATPRPPVVTIMGH
+534 EKPRPPVVTIMGH

-643 AINKIDK
+643 AINKMDK

-671 YGGDVPFIPVSAKTG
+671 FGGDVPFIPVSAKTG
-686 QGVDE
+686 LGVDE
-691 LLENLLLQAEM
+691 LLENVLLQAEM

-716 VVESRLD
+716 VIESRLD

-735 AGLLKK
+735 SGLLKK

-749 AYGRVRA
+749 VYGRVRA
-756 MNNELGKSVPEAGP
+756 MNNEMSKAVQQAGP

-812 RLAQQQS
+812 RLAKQQS
-819 ARLDN
+819 ARLDS

-835 SVVIKADVQG
+835 SVIIKADVQG

-877 DVNLAAASRAIIIG
+877 DVNLAAASHAIIIG

-904 ETNAIEIRYY
+904 ETDGIEIRYY

-949 IHIPKVGLIAGCRV
+949 IHVPKVGLIAGCRV
-963 MEGVVRRGA
+963 LEGVVRRNA
-972 NVRLIR
+972 SARQLRN
-978 DNVVVWTGELA
+978 NVVIWTGELA

-1016 IKEGDQLEIFEVT
+1016 IQVGDQLEIFEVT
-1029 EIARTL
+1029 EVARTL

>member
-1 MAISTVTEFAREL
+1 MAISTVTEFSQEL
-14 KIPAKVLVEQLRSA
+14 HIPAKVLVEQLKAA
-28 GISVENENSTVSD
+28 GIAVVDENSTVSD

-71 STIRQHDGQG
+71 STIRQNDGQG

-100 QAATDRAAQMKAAR
+100 QAEAARLAQMKAAQAELEAKAR
-114 EEMEARAREQ
+114 EE
-124 LAAKAAAE
+124 LAKKAAAE
-132 AATAKK
+132 K
-138 VETPAAAPKM
+138 AAAEK
-148 ATPAPEAKP
+148 AKEQAAPTEAPVKP
-157 TAATEVKTEVAP
+157 VAKEAEAPTKKEVEAP
-169 KAEVK
+169 KA
-174 EASTGSA
+174 S
-181 EVKKEVLSK
+181 
-190 VSETPATSEKA
+190 
-201 EVKAEQKKETAE
+201 EVKAEPAKEEKKAAAPTEAKVEAKAEKPKAPAKSE
-213 EKPASAKP
+213 EKPAQKPAAKAPAKP
-221 QEVKPAVEKKT
+221 QEKSEKPA
-232 TEPKKEEKAPAAS
+232 KAQ
-245 NPKAEAKPE
+245 KQAEAKP
-254 AKSQQK
+254 KV
-260 KAPMQQQNKPRKGE
+260 
-274 NQQKAAK
+274 AAK
-281 PVNATN
+281 PQVKPAT
-287 ARAQQPKQPQ
+287 
-297 KPEVSAEERARLEAE
+297 PELSAKEKEALDKERD
-312 RNAARRKA
+312 AARRKA

-334 KVVLKAKATPAA
+334 KVVLKAKATAVSRP
-346 KGAPAAAPA
+346 AAPA
-355 TKKEEKKSEHRKG
+355 KEEKKSDRKG
-368 SSQNNTAEKNEGNGG
+368 SSQSEERSE

-391 GRNDRSMNDNGWGED
+391 NRNDRSGSDMGWGEET
-406 SRSHRAMK
+406 RSHRTMK
-414 TRGAIDDGSEEET
+414 TRGAIDGGTEEEG
-427 SWRSRSRKPKRDRNA
+427 SWHRSKKKRDRH
-442 AVAATPAEPIVRE
+442 VAPTTVMPTEPIVRE

-460 TISVADLARKMA
+460 TISVAELARKMA

-502 IVEEMGHKAVQ
+502 VVEEMGHKAVQ

-521 LLGELAGASQNYP
+521 LLGELSQTSENYP
-534 ATPRPPVVTIMGH
+534 AVPRPPVVTIMGH

-723 KGRGPVASVLVQ
+723 KGRGPVASVLIQ
-735 AGLLKK
+735 SGLLHK

-756 MNNELGKSVPEAGP
+756 MNNELGKSVAAAGP

-904 ETNAIEIRYY
+904 EANAIEIRYY

-963 MEGVVRRGA
+963 LEGVVRRNA
-972 NVRLIR
+972 SARQLR
-978 DNVVVWTGELA
+978 DNVVIWTGELA

-1029 EIARTL
+1029 EVARTL